1 MCFYTKPI
9 ITVKFRFRK
18 CSLEKLDN
26 KSHIY
31 IPAEHIDI
39 HFVVC

>member
-1 MCFYTKPI
+1 L
-9 ITVKFRFRK
+9 
-18 CSLEKLDN
+18 LEKLDSR
-26 KSHIY
+26 SHIY